1 MEPPHAAN
9 HQLPLKLPRLVRRS
23 AGSGSRR
30 QPRNPSQAGH
40 ATALRP
46 VCARVQEMQASE
58 FTPMRIRIAK
68 ATRKL
73 SCARARAEL
82 GYEPEVSLDEGLK
95 RTVAAFSHLRADKA
109 A

>member
-1 MEPPHAAN
+1 M
-9 HQLPLKLPRLVRRS
+9 
-23 AGSGSRR
+23 
-30 QPRNPSQAGH
+30 
-40 ATALRP
+40 
-46 VCARVQEMQASE
+46 QEMQASE

-82 GYEPEVSLDEGLK
+82 GYEPEVSLDEGLN

>member
-1 MEPPHAAN
+1 MQSLGVVGSHAA
-9 HQLPLKLPRLVRRS
+9 P
-23 AGSGSRR
+23 
-30 QPRNPSQAGH
+30 
-40 ATALRP
+40 LRP
-46 VCARVQEMQASE
+46 VCACAQEMQASE

>member
-1 MEPPHAAN
+1 MRLRGSLRLQPI
-9 HQLPLKLPRLVRRS
+9 HQLPLKLPRLVMRS
-23 AGSGSRR
+23 TISGYVR
-30 QPRNPSQAGH
+30 SQA
-40 ATALRP
+40 APLRP
-46 VCARVQEMQASE
+46 MCACAQEMQASE
-58 FTPMRIRIAK
+58 ITPMRIRIAK

-73 SCARARAEL
+73 SCARAHAEL